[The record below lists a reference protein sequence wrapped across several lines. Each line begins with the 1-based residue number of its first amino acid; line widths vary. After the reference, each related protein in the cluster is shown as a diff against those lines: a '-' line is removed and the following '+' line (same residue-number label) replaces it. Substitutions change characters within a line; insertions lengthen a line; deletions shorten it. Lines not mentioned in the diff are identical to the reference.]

1 MKKLF
6 LYAGLLSLLLAAG
19 CTSSGNDPI
28 PEPKPAPK
36 PEQGTVD
43 PKPSPHPRELPLAK
57 PIVLKRAEKV
67 TTDNTFTFDLLRA
80 VRKHSKD
87 ANVFISPLSV
97 SMALNMTLNGA
108 VGATADEMRTALRE
122 AGYTTADIN
131 AYSRELRE
139 ALMKVDPSTQI
150 GIANSIWYRQG
161 ATIKT
166 PFIEANRTY
175 YDAEVEALDFAS
187 PTIVGI
193 INGWCAQKTNNRIK
207 EIITKVD
214 PTSLMYLINAV
225 YFKGTWRNPF
235 EKDFTQEAD
244 FHRANG
250 TPQRVQMMHQAS
262 IFKYT
267 EDELGQYVEMDF
279 GNDAFSMVVVLPNK
293 GRTTRDVI
301 AAMDGA
307 KWEAATKRLNGEL
320 VELSLPRFKAECDYQ
335 LHNRILPDLGM
346 RLPFSIEA
354 DFSGIT
360 DTLLFISAIIHKTFI
375 DVNEYGAE
383 AAAVT
388 AVHMSFAPGPD
399 APKPKW
405 IDFRVDRPFVFA
417 IREKSTGVILFI
429 GEIGEVKS

>member
-1 MKKLF
+1 
-6 LYAGLLSLLLAAG
+6 
-19 CTSSGNDPI
+19 
-28 PEPKPAPK
+28 
-36 PEQGTVD
+36 
-43 PKPSPHPRELPLAK
+43 
-57 PIVLKRAEKV
+57 
-67 TTDNTFTFDLLRA
+67 
-80 VRKHSKD
+80 
-87 ANVFISPLSV
+87 
-97 SMALNMTLNGA
+97 
-108 VGATADEMRTALRE
+108 
-122 AGYTTADIN
+122 
-131 AYSRELRE
+131 
-139 ALMKVDPSTQI
+139 
-150 GIANSIWYRQG
+150 
-161 ATIKT
+161 
-166 PFIEANRTY
+166 
-175 YDAEVEALDFAS
+175 
-187 PTIVGI
+187 
-193 INGWCAQKTNNRIK
+193 
-207 EIITKVD
+207 
-214 PTSLMYLINAV
+214 MYLINAV

-250 TPQRVQMMHQAS
+250 TRQRVQMMHQAS

-346 RLPFSIEA
+346 QLPFSIEA
-354 DFSGIT
+354 NFSGIT
-360 DTLLFISAIIHKTFI
+360 DMPLFISAIIHKTFI

-429 GEIGEVKS
+429 GEIGEVKN